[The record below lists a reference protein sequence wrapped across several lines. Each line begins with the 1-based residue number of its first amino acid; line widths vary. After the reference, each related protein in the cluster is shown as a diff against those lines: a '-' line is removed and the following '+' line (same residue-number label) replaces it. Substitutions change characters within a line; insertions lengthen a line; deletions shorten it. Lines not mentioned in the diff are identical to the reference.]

1 MMAKTHQAFA
11 VFSLLMVE
19 SHVSEFAGRI
29 DIACLLVML
38 GALLPDIDSPESSF
52 GRLMPVISKPLHSLL
67 GHRTVTHSL
76 LAIVLLYCCLAVSPT
91 WHLYAKTISLGFIS
105 HIIGD
110 MLIGSNGVALFW
122 PFKQKVSLNPLGM
135 KVGGAGEYLV
145 FNILLVAIVIQ
156 ALQRFNPAAYQVLE
170 NNISFVWR

>member
-19 SHVSEFAGRI
+19 SHVPEFAERI
-29 DIACLLVML
+29 DVACLLVML
-38 GALLPDIDSPESSF
+38 GALLPDIDSPESSC

-67 GHRTVTHSL
+67 GHRTITHSL
-76 LAIVLLYCCLAVSPT
+76 LAIVLLYCCLSASPL
-91 WHLYAKTISLGFIS
+91 WHLYARTISLGFVS

-110 MLIGSNGVALFW
+110 MLIGTTGVALFW
-122 PFKQKVSLNPLGM
+122 PFKQKISVNPLGL

-145 FNILLVAIVIQ
+145 FNLLILMIVILG
-156 ALQRFNPAAYQVLE
+156 LQRLNPVAWQILE
-170 NNISFVWR
+170 NSIHFVWR